1 MLEKLKHPGS
11 RCVSGRSIRTAIASL
26 TAILLAAIVLESLP
40 AAAATVQANRSSDD
54 KARWIK
60 ICKAD
65 IQRFCDEANLKQEC
79 LIAHWSK
86 ISTECQEV
94 LGSSAGN
101 RAGDGS

>member
-1 MLEKLKHPGS
+1 MLENLRRPGS
-11 RCVSGRSIRTAIASL
+11 GCGSKVSIRKV
-26 TAILLAAIVLESLP
+26 AAITKAGFFSSIVVVIQP
-40 AAAATVQANRSSDD
+40 IAAATLQTDHSIGDRG
-54 KARWIK
+54 RWIK
-60 ICKAD
+60 ICKVD

-86 ISTECQEV
+86 ISTECQDV

>member
-1 MLEKLKHPGS
+1 MLEKLRWPGS
-11 RCVSGRSIRTAIASL
+11 RHGCGPSVRMAAAIAKV
-26 TAILLAAIVLESLP
+26 AILSSVAVVQP
-40 AAAATVQANRSSDD
+40 TAAATIQAEHAAGDR
-54 KARWIK
+54 ARWIK

-86 ISTECQEV
+86 ISTECQDV
-94 LGSSAGN
+94 LGASAGN